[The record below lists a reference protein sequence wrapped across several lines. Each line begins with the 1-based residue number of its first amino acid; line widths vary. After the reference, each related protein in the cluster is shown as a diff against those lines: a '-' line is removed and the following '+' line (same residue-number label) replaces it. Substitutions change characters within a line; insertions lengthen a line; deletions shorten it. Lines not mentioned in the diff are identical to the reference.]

1 MATKNNKAGS
11 KAKAQKSTLDAVA
24 KQLLDMAR
32 DSGVEQNY
40 FFTTTYE
47 RYETQLELLRQLK
60 DAMQGADLLI
70 AKEYVKG
77 RPNLVAN
84 PAISEYNKTATAANQ
99 TASTLLKI
107 IRTFA
112 SGGLMSGGSED
123 EGDDC
128 DL

>member
-1 MATKNNKAGS
+1 
-11 KAKAQKSTLDAVA
+11 
-24 KQLLDMAR
+24 MAR

-47 RYETQLELLRQLK
+47 RYEFQLELLRQLK
-60 DAMQGADLLI
+60 NELAGADLLVV
-70 AKEYVKG
+70 KEYVKN

-107 IRTFA
+107 ITTFA
-112 SGGLMSGGSED
+112 NGGRLSGAPSTET